1 MRTLL
6 HRLVLPAIFLFS
18 FTTPSIAQDEFIN
31 YYGKKN
37 ADATLELNFID
48 HEEDYTTLYVSYTGT
63 SNVGEYTSL
72 YLNNLRIIDRE
83 TRKEYKPVDTGVLPI
98 NDEGKVYFYNSGTP
112 ILIRI
117 RFDRLPYGVKNIDV
131 MESDGSSSAT
141 YNFTFRNLRINPLLD
156 DSEEFYDFLYDIDS
170 YASTIFSVFDAT
182 ISVYVAGKLVGVLDR
197 VFKAADYTPSC
208 GEYGTITVVYANS
221 TERVG
226 YGSATSGG
234 KNYTWNFTVKPKS
247 GFDEC
252 HKQRLK

>member
-6 HRLVLPAIFLFS
+6 HRLVLPVIFLFS
-18 FTTPSIAQDEFIN
+18 FATTSLSQEEFIN
-31 YYGKKN
+31 YYGKNN
-37 ADATLELNFID
+37 ADATLQLSFID

-63 SNVGEYTSL
+63 SNVGEYTGL
-72 YLNNLRIIDRE
+72 YLNNLRIIDRD
-83 TRKEYKPVDTGVLPI
+83 TRREFKPVETGVLPT
-98 NDEGKVYFYNSGTP
+98 NAEGKVFFYNSGTA

-117 RFDRLPYGVKNIDV
+117 RFDRLPSGVKNIDIV
-131 MESDGSSSAT
+131 ESDGSSSAT

-182 ISVYVAGKLVGVLDR
+182 INVYVGGKFVGVLDR
-197 VFKAADYTPSC
+197 VFKSADYTPSC
-208 GEYGTITVVYANS
+208 GEYGTLTVVYANS
-221 TERVG
+221 TERAG
-226 YGSATSGG
+226 SGSATSGG
-234 KNYTWNFTVKPKS
+234 KNYTWNFTVKPKG